1 MKNIAEPVEE
11 VESTVVACVVYDAET
26 GEIIHTHQIVT
37 LPGANP
43 PTEEELKAE
52 AIELASKIT
61 DRSPSDIAILPVK
74 EEELEPGVEYK
85 VDVKNGVLIKAD

>member
-1 MKNIAEPVEE
+1 MKNELEPVEK
-11 VESTVVACVVYDAET
+11 VESTTVACVVYDVET

-61 DRSPSDIAILPVK
+61 DRSPSDIGILPV
-74 EEELEPGVEYK
+74 EQEELEAGVEYK
-85 VDVKNGVLIKAD
+85 VDVKKGILIKAD